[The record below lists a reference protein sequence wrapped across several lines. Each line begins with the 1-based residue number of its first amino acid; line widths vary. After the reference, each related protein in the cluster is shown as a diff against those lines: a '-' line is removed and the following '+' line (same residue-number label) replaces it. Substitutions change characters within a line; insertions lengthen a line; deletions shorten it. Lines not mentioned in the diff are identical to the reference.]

1 MDMKNI
7 QINLNIASKE
17 ILFTLVGALILLI
30 GFRILPLKA
39 DVSSDLTG
47 SCVMV
52 GSTSRWGFIPGSS
65 NSGLTGSVLT
75 IMNFDTKMATSIS
88 NGINFDN
95 TYGNVGGSVGPTIS
109 QNIVTLTFDIT
120 KDTPITGVY
129 TIKMYK
135 NGIMVVENNMVSVG
149 SGNYVGIGKA
159 STATSGIC
167 QKIY

>member
-1 MDMKNI
+1 MKNI

-17 ILFTLVGALILLI
+17 ILFTLVGAMILSI
-30 GFRILPLKA
+30 GFKILPTKA
-39 DVSSDLTG
+39 DASSDLTG

-52 GSTSRWGFIPGSS
+52 GSISRWGFIPGSS
-65 NSGLTGSVLT
+65 NSGLTGSVLM

-109 QNIVTLTFDIT
+109 QNISTLTLDVT
-120 KDTPITGVY
+120 KDTPIAGVY

-135 NGIMVVENNMVSVG
+135 NGIMVLENNVVNVG